1 MAEVT
6 LYIGNKNYSSWSLR
20 GWLVLKESGLPFD
33 EVLIPLDEPNTR
45 TELLR
50 LSPSGRVPAMKHGE
64 LTVWDSLAIGEYL
77 AELCPDKRFWPE
89 DPGQRAVARSISAE
103 MHSGFA
109 ALRNHLPMNIRS
121 SFPNRGVTPEVQADI
136 NRITA
141 IWREQRRKVA
151 ADAGPFLFGHFT
163 VTDAMFAP
171 VVSRF
176 RTYRIDLDELCQ
188 AYADA
193 VWAMPSYKDWQ
204 EAAGHEPMIIES
216 AEF

>member
-20 GWLVLKESGLPFD
+20 GWLMLKESGLTFD
-33 EVLIPLDEPNTR
+33 EVLIPLDQPNTK

-50 LSPSGRVPAMKHGE
+50 LSPSGRVPAMKHGA
-64 LTVWDSLAIGEYL
+64 LTVWDSLAIAEYL
-77 AELCPDKRFWPE
+77 AELCPEKRFWPE
-89 DPGQRAVARSISAE
+89 DPAERAVARSISAE

-109 ALRNHLPMNIRS
+109 ALREHLPMNIRS
-121 SFPNRGVTPEVQADI
+121 SFPNRGVTPEVQSDI
-136 NRITA
+136 NRILSL
-141 IWREQRRKVA
+141 WREQRRKVA
-151 ADAGPFLFGHFT
+151 PEAGPFLFGHFT

-176 RTYRIDLDELCQ
+176 RTYRIELDELCQ

-193 VWAMPSYKDWQ
+193 VWALPFYKEWQ
-204 EAAGHEPMIIES
+204 EAAGHEPMIIEY

>member
-20 GWLVLKESGLPFD
+20 GWLMLKESGLAFD
-33 EVLIPLDEPNTR
+33 EVLIPLDQSNTK

-50 LSPSGRVPAMKHGE
+50 LSPSGRVPALKHGE

-77 AELCPDKRFWPE
+77 AEICPDKQLWPA
-89 DPGQRAVARSISAE
+89 DPATRAVARSISAE

-109 ALRNHLPMNIRS
+109 PLRDHCPMNIRS
-121 SFPNRGVTPEVQADI
+121 SFPNRGVTPEVQSDI

-141 IWREQRRKVA
+141 LWREQRRKLA
-151 ADAGPFLFGHFT
+151 PEAGPFLFGHFT

-193 VWAMPSYKDWQ
+193 VWALPSYKAWQ

>member
-1 MAEVT
+1 MAEAT
-6 LYIGNKNYSSWSLR
+6 LYIGNRNYSSWSLR
-20 GWLVLKESGLPFD
+20 GWLAVKQAGLPFD

-50 LSPSGRVPAMKHGE
+50 ISPSGRVPALKHGE
-64 LTVWDSLAIGEYL
+64 RTVWDSLAIGEYL
-77 AELCPDKRFWPE
+77 AELYPDKALWPA
-89 DPGQRAVARSISAE
+89 DPAARAVARSISAE

-109 ALRNHLPMNIRS
+109 ALRNHFPMNIRS

-141 IWREQRRKVA
+141 LWRDQRRKLA
-151 ADAGPFLFGHFT
+151 PDAGPFLFGHFT
-163 VTDAMFAP
+163 IADAMFAP

-176 RTYRIDLDELCQ
+176 RTYRVELDELCQ
-188 AYADA
+188 TYADA
-193 VWAMPSYKDWQ
+193 VWAMPAYREWQ
-204 EAAGHEPMIIES
+204 DAAGHEPMIIES